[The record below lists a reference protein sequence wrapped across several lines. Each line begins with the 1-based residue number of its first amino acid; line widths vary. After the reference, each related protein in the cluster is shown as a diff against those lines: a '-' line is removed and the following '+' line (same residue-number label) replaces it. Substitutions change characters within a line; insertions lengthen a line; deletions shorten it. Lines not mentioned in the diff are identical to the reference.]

1 MTDDRA
7 ACDPARAADLTG
19 RALQADDDA
28 RVLAAR
34 LARTALDVAATLDRV
49 AATRDTRA
57 AQVDGAAAE
66 VLRASARRARE
77 MAESERVESREL
89 RRTWHLPD

>member
-1 MTDDRA
+1 VTA
-7 ACDPARAADLTG
+7 GPAGPDPAWAADLTA

-49 AATRDTRA
+49 AATREAHA
-57 AQVDGAAAE
+57 AQVGGAAAE
-66 VLRASARRARE
+66 VLRGSARRARA
-77 MAESERVESREL
+77 MAESERAESREL
-89 RRTWHLPD
+89 RRTWRLPD

>member
-1 MTDDRA
+1 MTDDGA
-7 ACDPARAADLTG
+7 GPDPGRAADLTG
-19 RALQADDDA
+19 RAVQADDDA

-49 AATRDTRA
+49 AATREARA
-57 AQVDGAAAE
+57 AQVGGAAAE
-66 VLRASARRARE
+66 VFRASARRARS

-89 RRTWHLPD
+89 RRAWRLPD